1 MALPSSFRTAH
12 HGGVES
18 ARPEP
23 QPLTPAE
30 CLELLAACT
39 VGRIA
44 VVHEGYPV
52 VLPVNFVLSRLDG
65 APVIAIRTRPGNVI
79 DHTGEL
85 VAFEV
90 DGVDAARDGGWSVL
104 VRGRLSTILPQ
115 SRLDPHPLVS
125 GDRDAWRVVEPHTVT
140 GRRIAPD
147 PDRWPFDP
155 AAYL

>member
-1 MALPSSFRTAH
+1 M
-12 HGGVES
+12 ES
-18 ARPEP
+18 GHPELR
-23 QPLTPAE
+23 PLTPAE

-85 VAFEV
+85 VGFEI
-90 DGVDAARDGGWSVL
+90 DGVDPARDGGWSVL
-104 VRGRLSTILPQ
+104 VRGRLSSVVAQ
-115 SRLDPHPLVS
+115 SRFDPHPLVDS
-125 GDRDAWRVVEPHTVT
+125 DRDAWRVVEPHTMT
-140 GRRIAPD
+140 GRRISPD
-147 PDRWPFDP
+147 PDRWPFHP
-155 AAYL
+155 AGYM

>member
-1 MALPSSFRTAH
+1 MALPSVAPNGASS
-12 HGGVES
+12 GCGVRS
-18 ARPEP
+18 RPELR
-23 QPLTPAE
+23 PLTPAE

-85 VAFEV
+85 VGFEV

-104 VRGRLSTILPQ
+104 VRGRLSSVVAAERGSTPIRSWTATATP
-115 SRLDPHPLVS
+115 
-125 GDRDAWRVVEPHTVT
+125 GAWSNRTP
-140 GRRIAPD
+140 
-147 PDRWPFDP
+147 
-155 AAYL
+155 